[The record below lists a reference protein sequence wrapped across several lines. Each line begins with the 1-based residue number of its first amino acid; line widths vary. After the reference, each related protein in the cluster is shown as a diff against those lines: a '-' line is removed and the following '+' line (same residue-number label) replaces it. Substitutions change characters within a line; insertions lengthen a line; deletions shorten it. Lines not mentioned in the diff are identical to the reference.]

1 MMRVL
6 IVQTR
11 FPPALGGQEKHVD
24 QLVKYLALDG
34 YDVTVYTT
42 SSLSSEDVCSLSLR
56 PPFILK
62 PKKKT
67 PLPQEEVFLNTVVQ
81 RYALKWRYW
90 SLNWMPDMFKELK
103 RTTAAFDL
111 VHAHGYHHTAALVS
125 CYYAKKAHTPFI
137 LTGHD
142 LIISP
147 DLPAD
152 AQRIYQLY
160 ERTLGGY
167 MLKNS
172 KGLIAL
178 TNDQAQ
184 QYIERGADARKISV
198 IPNGIELERFKKQ
211 DLQQDLLAQYGLDED
226 DNVLLFVG
234 RLIERKGIQDIISIL
249 PQVLGQF
256 PRTKLIVA
264 GEDYGYKDQLEA
276 LAAHYRLEANVI
288 FTGPVSDQ
296 QLAQLYRSASVFVL
310 PSQMEGFGIVL
321 LEAMASGTLCIAYS
335 LPSIQCVI
343 HNGTNGVLV
352 KGKSELLANVL
363 YYLSHPEEKAE
374 IEKNAIE
381 SVNAYDIRQT
391 VKATEQ
397 VYERCVR

>member
-1 MMRVL
+1 MRVL

-11 FPPALGGQEKHVD
+11 FPPALGGQEKHVQ
-24 QLVKYLALDG
+24 QLVKYLARDE

-42 SSLSSEDVCSLSLR
+42 SSLSSEDVYSLSLR

-62 PKKKT
+62 PKKKN
-67 PLPQEEVFLNTVVQ
+67 PLPQKEVFLNAVVQ
-81 RYALKWRYW
+81 RYSLKWRYW
-90 SLNWMPDMFKELK
+90 SLNWMPEMFRELK
-103 RTTAAFDL
+103 RATAGFDL

-125 CYYAKKAHTPFI
+125 CYYAKKFHTPFL

-142 LIISP
+142 LIISR

-152 AQRIYQLY
+152 AQNIYKLY

-172 KGLIAL
+172 TGLVAL
-178 TNDQAQ
+178 TDDQVE
-184 QYIERGADARKISV
+184 QYVERGADARKISV
-198 IPNGIELERFKKQ
+198 IPNGIELEKFKEQ
-211 DLQQDLLAQYGLDED
+211 GLHQDLLTQYGIAED
-226 DNVLLFVG
+226 DKILLFVG
-234 RLIERKGIQDIISIL
+234 RLIERKGVQDIISIL
-249 PQVLGQF
+249 PQVLGPF
-256 PRTKLIVA
+256 PETKLVIA
-264 GEDYGYKDQLEA
+264 GEDYGFKNQLEA
-276 LAAHYRLEANVI
+276 LAARHRLEANVI
-288 FTGPVSDQ
+288 FTGPASDQ
-296 QLAQLYRSASVFVL
+296 QVAQLYRRASIFVL

-321 LEAMASGTLCIAYS
+321 LEAMASGTLCVAYS
-335 LPSIQCVI
+335 IPSVRRVI
-343 HNGTNGVLV
+343 HDGTNGVLV

-374 IEKNAIE
+374 IEKNALE

>member
-1 MMRVL
+1 MKVL

-11 FPPALGGQEKHVD
+11 FPPALGGLEKHGH

-42 SSLSSEDVCSLSLR
+42 SSLSNEDVYSFSLR

-67 PLPQEEVFLNTVVQ
+67 HLPHKEVFLNAVVQ
-81 RYALKWRYW
+81 RYSLKWRYW
-90 SLNWMPDMFKELK
+90 SLNWIPGMFRELK
-103 RTTAAFDL
+103 RATADFDL

-125 CYYAKKAHTPFI
+125 CYYAKKFHTPFL

-142 LIISP
+142 LIISR

-152 AQRIYQLY
+152 AQNIYKLY

-172 KGLIAL
+172 TGLVAL
-178 TNDQAQ
+178 TDDQVE
-184 QYIERGADARKISV
+184 QYVERGADVRKISV
-198 IPNGIELERFKKQ
+198 IPNGIELEKFKKQ
-211 DLQQDLLAQYGLDED
+211 DLHQDLLTQYGIAED
-226 DNVLLFVG
+226 DKILLFVG

-249 PQVLGQF
+249 PQLLGPF
-256 PRTKLIVA
+256 PETKLVIA
-264 GEDYGYKDQLEA
+264 GEDYGYKNQLKA
-276 LAAHYRLEANVI
+276 LAARHRLEANVI

-296 QLAQLYRSASVFVL
+296 QVAQLYRRASIFVL

-321 LEAMASGTLCIAYS
+321 LEAMASGTLCVAYS
-335 LPSIQCVI
+335 IPSVRRVI
-343 HNGTNGVLV
+343 HDGTNGVLV

-374 IEKNAIE
+374 IEKNALE

>member
-1 MMRVL
+1 MRVL

-11 FPPALGGQEKHVD
+11 FPPALGGQEKHVQ
-24 QLVKYLALDG
+24 QLVKYLARDE

-42 SSLSSEDVCSLSLR
+42 SSLSSEDVYSLSLR

-67 PLPQEEVFLNTVVQ
+67 PLPQKEVFLNAVVQ
-81 RYALKWRYW
+81 RYSLKWRYW
-90 SLNWMPDMFKELK
+90 SLNWMPEMFRELK
-103 RTTAAFDL
+103 QATAGFDL

-125 CYYAKKAHTPFI
+125 CYYAKKFHTPFL

-142 LIISP
+142 LIISR

-152 AQRIYQLY
+152 AQNIYKLY

-172 KGLIAL
+172 TGLVAL
-178 TNDQAQ
+178 TDDQVE
-184 QYIERGADARKISV
+184 QYVERGADARKISV
-198 IPNGIELERFKKQ
+198 IPNGIELEKFKERG
-211 DLQQDLLAQYGLDED
+211 LHQDLLTQYGIAEGDKI
-226 DNVLLFVG
+226 LLFVG

-249 PQVLGQF
+249 PQVLGPF
-256 PRTKLIVA
+256 PETKLVIA
-264 GEDYGYKDQLEA
+264 GENYGYKNQLEA
-276 LAAHYRLEANVI
+276 LAARHRLQANVI

-296 QLAQLYRSASVFVL
+296 QVAQLYRRASIFVL

-321 LEAMASGTLCIAYS
+321 LEAMASGTLCVAYS
-335 LPSIQCVI
+335 IPSVRRVI
-343 HNGTNGVLV
+343 HDGTNGVLV

-374 IEKNAIE
+374 IEKNALE

>member
-1 MMRVL
+1 MKVL

-11 FPPALGGQEKHVD
+11 FPPALGGQEKHVYL
-24 QLVKYLALDG
+24 LVKYLALDG
-34 YDVTVYTT
+34 HDVTVYTT
-42 SSLSSEDVCSLSLR
+42 SSLSSEDVYSFSLR
-56 PPFILK
+56 PPFIRK
-62 PKKKT
+62 PRKKP
-67 PLPQEEVFLNTVVQ
+67 PLPRQEVVLNTVVR
-81 RYALKWRYW
+81 RYNLKWRYW
-90 SLNWMPDMFKELK
+90 SLNWIPEMFKELK
-103 RTTAAFDL
+103 RSTADFDL

-125 CYYAKKAHTPFI
+125 CYYAKKFHTPFL

-142 LIISP
+142 LIISR

-152 AQRIYQLY
+152 AQHIYELY

-178 TNDQAQ
+178 TDDQAE

-198 IPNGIELERFKKQ
+198 VPNGIELERFKTQ
-211 DLQQDLLAQYGLDED
+211 DLHQDLLTQNGLTED
-226 DNVLLFVG
+226 DKILLFVG
-234 RLIERKGIQDIISIL
+234 RLIARKGIQDIISIL

-256 PRTKLIVA
+256 PETKLVIA
-264 GEDYGYKDQLEA
+264 GEDYGYKNQLEA
-276 LAAHYRLEANVI
+276 LAARHRLEANII

-296 QLAQLYRSASVFVL
+296 QVAQLYRSASIFVL

-321 LEAMASGTLCIAYS
+321 LEAMASGALCIAYS
-335 LPSIQCVI
+335 LPSVRRVI
-343 HNGTNGVLV
+343 HDGFNGVLV
-352 KGKSELLANVL
+352 KGKSELLTNIL
-363 YYLSHPEEKAE
+363 YYLSHPDEKAE
-374 IEKNAIE
+374 IEKNALE
-381 SVNAYDIRQT
+381 NVNAYDIRQT